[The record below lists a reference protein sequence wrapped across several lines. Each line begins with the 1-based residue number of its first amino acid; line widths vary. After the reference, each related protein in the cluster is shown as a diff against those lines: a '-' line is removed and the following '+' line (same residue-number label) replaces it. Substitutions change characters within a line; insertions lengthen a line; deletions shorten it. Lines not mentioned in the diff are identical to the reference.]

1 MEDSFSMDSGWGV
14 RNRGDAIN
22 IHSIS
27 TFALCPFSLL
37 YYFSP
42 FWPFTFSPF
51 PPSTGQSFVFEE
63 NKPLDWQLRLI
74 WAVQK
79 FSSPS
84 TQSCL
89 CPLPDLAH

>member
-63 NKPLDWQLRLI
+63 DKPVVWLI
-74 WAVQK
+74 LTV
-79 FSSPS
+79 S
-84 TQSCL
+84 
-89 CPLPDLAH
+89 